1 MDKLRVKGAIDEVAG
16 SAKRSVGNLTGDTK
30 TKVEGATQ
38 QIKGKV
44 ETTIGKLNDATR
56 DAYDKNQASNR
67 ASKKT
72 VESDR
77 PEVLIPAHQNGK

>member
-16 SAKRSVGNLTGDTK
+16 SAKRHIGNLTDDTK

-38 QIKGKV
+38 EIKGKV

-56 DAYDKNQASNR
+56 DAYDKNQATNKQVR
-67 ASKKT
+67 
-72 VESDR
+72 SDH
-77 PEVLIPAHQNGK
+77 PKP